1 MTWNPDQYERFKTE
15 RAQPFHDLVSLIEKR
30 PRMHVAD
37 FGCGTGELT
46 RLLHEHLGAEETIG
60 IDNSETMLLK
70 SSAFGGEMVH
80 FAKGDIEAFVADRP
94 FDLVFSN
101 AALHWVEN
109 HESLFAKLASFLAP
123 HGQLAIQMPAN
134 EDHASHAVA
143 REVAQSLGHAPRI
156 SSVMPVERYANLLH
170 RLGFA
175 RQHVRMQ
182 IYGHVLDEARDVIE
196 WVRGSLLT
204 DYQQRMSEAE
214 FTRFLEVYEERLLP
228 ILGDERPFFYTYKRI
243 LIWGSF

>member
-1 MTWNPDQYERFKTE
+1 MSWNPNQYERFKAE
-15 RAQPFHDLVSLIEKR
+15 RRQPFEDLLALVEKR
-30 PRMHVAD
+30 PRMRVVD
-37 FGCGTGELT
+37 LGCGTGELT
-46 RLLHEHLGAEETIG
+46 RDLHAHLDATETIG

-70 SSAFGGEMVH
+70 STAFGGEMLR
-80 FAKGDIEAFVADRP
+80 FEQGDIDAFVTDRP
-94 FDLVFSN
+94 FDLIFSN

-109 HESLFAKLASFLAP
+109 HESLFAKLASFLTP

-143 REVAQSLGHAPRI
+143 REVAVSLGHAPRI
-156 SSVMPVERYANLLH
+156 SSVLPVERYANLLH

-182 IYGHVLDEARDVIE
+182 IYGHVLDQARDVIE

-214 FTRFLEVYEERLLP
+214 FARFLEVYEERLLP
-228 ILGDERPFFYTYKRI
+228 VLGDERPFFYTYKRI
-243 LIWGSF
+243 LMWGSF